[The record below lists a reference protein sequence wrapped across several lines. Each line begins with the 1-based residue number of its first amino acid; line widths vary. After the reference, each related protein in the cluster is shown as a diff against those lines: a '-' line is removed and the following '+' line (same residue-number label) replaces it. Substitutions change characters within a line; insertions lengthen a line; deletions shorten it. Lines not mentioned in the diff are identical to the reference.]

1 MPDLAAFAYGCLHC
15 RTGALS
21 PVELAIHLE
30 EHFLDGADRW
40 LSAVLPRVVERRTD
54 VAELPVSV

>member
-15 RTGALS
+15 QTGALS
-21 PVELAIHLE
+21 PVELAMHLE

-40 LSAVLPRVVERRTD
+40 LSAVLPRVVEATSQPEA
-54 VAELPVSV
+54 VPVPV